1 MELINFSNIIRG
13 RLQSIS
19 WAEYLLMVAVLE
31 LAIKL
36 IYDLYKKAKVIKV
49 LNGIFHFVFVVLV
62 IMLLLSLLSCGD
74 HSKLNSNITL
84 TIYLI
89 VTFSVGFVLDFCP
102 DLLSTHKSARK
113 IITIIDILLLLVA
126 EILLWIQAFVS

>member
-1 MELINFSNIIRG
+1 
-13 RLQSIS
+13 
-19 WAEYLLMVAVLE
+19 MVAVLE

-36 IYDLYKKAKVIKV
+36 IYDLYKKVKTIKV
-49 LNGIFHFVFVVLV
+49 LNGIFHFAFVALV
-62 IMLLLSLLSCGD
+62 IMLLLTLLSGGD

-113 IITIIDILLLLVA
+113 LKQVGSDPSHLYAGIVQWSVYWLPKPRMRVRFPLSA
-126 EILLWIQAFVS
+126 PNQ

>member
-49 LNGIFHFVFVVLV
+49 LNWYIPFCF
-62 IMLLLSLLSCGD
+62 C
-74 HSKLNSNITL
+74 
-84 TIYLI
+84 
-89 VTFSVGFVLDFCP
+89 SVGHNAIIEFIKRRGSF
-102 DLLSTHKSARK
+102 K
-113 IITIIDILLLLVA
+113 IKL
-126 EILLWIQAFVS
+126 